1 MQSVSEMMI
10 YKRTLIINVN
20 NNDELHCVIDDN
32 SLNTEDSYI
41 LSIKSY
47 MDNDSILD
55 RIKNE
60 SEFKNITWDVAK
72 LEGENISLEEWR
84 KVHIDYFS
92 KINTNFNDNTKVIFE
107 IAVAGKANPKIISHT

>member
-1 MQSVSEMMI
+1 MVLYYKNILDIAEENKYKSFVYVYDNFFNHMQSVSEMMI
-10 YKRTLIINVN
+10 YNRTLIINVN
-20 NNDELHCVIDDN
+20 NNDELHCVIDDD

-60 SEFKNITWDVAK
+60 SEFKNITLLYKAEDGNNSNVVMDN
-72 LEGENISLEEWR
+72 LYL
-84 KVHIDYFS
+84 VS
-92 KINTNFNDNTKVIFE
+92 K
-107 IAVAGKANPKIISHT
+107 